1 MSFVGADVSAKKT
14 QPMAEHR
21 VFLGTACG
29 VGTAA
34 QEGIVTFTPKASTI
48 GKIVSTVQMV
58 HRTRRLAAGATAKL
72 RGQWQWAASNAYG
85 RVGRFGT
92 WHLKQHQYYSDS
104 DEVDDTF
111 LRVLTFMAELASALP
126 VRTVQVVGLPG
137 PPLIVYSDASWN
149 DADDNRL
156 GWIVADPVSGLA
168 TGYTMLLTP
177 EFVASWCPRT
187 QQIAM
192 AESCAGVIVPLHN
205 WKQFRGR
212 DVIWF
217 IDNEAA
223 CAALIRGSNSAE
235 DVQDVAETAAF
246 FSSLLDAR
254 VWYEWIDSASNV
266 SGGLSRVGTR
276 CPVAHAICADVLEV
290 EPVGWQGR
298 QHVCALLRYICR

>member
-1 MSFVGADVSAKKT
+1 M
-14 QPMAEHR
+14 
-21 VFLGTACG
+21 
-29 VGTAA
+29 
-34 QEGIVTFTPKASTI
+34 
-48 GKIVSTVQMV
+48 
-58 HRTRRLAAGATAKL
+58 HRTRRLAAGATAKV

-92 WHLKQHQYYSDS
+92 WHLKYHQYYNDS

-168 TGYTMLLTP
+168 MGYTMLLTP

-223 CAALIRGSNSAE
+223 ARRSSAATAQLKMFKTSLRLLPSFPVCSMPVCGMSGLIQPR
-235 DVQDVAETAAF
+235 T
-246 FSSLLDAR
+246 
-254 VWYEWIDSASNV
+254 Y
-266 SGGLSRVGTR
+266 
-276 CPVAHAICADVLEV
+276 PAD
-290 EPVGWQGR
+290 
-298 QHVCALLRYICR
+298 